1 MPQRMSLSHSWDQ
14 YMKRT
19 DPYWENKENYRVQQ
33 EYIKMLLTE
42 PVVHPSSVVKGI
54 EPDDGSMDV

>member
-1 MPQRMSLSHSWDQ
+1 ME
-14 YMKRT
+14 RT
-19 DPYWENKENYRVQQ
+19 DPYWSNKENYRVQQ

-42 PVVHPSSVVKGI
+42 PVVHLPSVVKGI

>member
-1 MPQRMSLSHSWDQ
+1 VSLSQLFDQ

-19 DPYWENKENYRVQQ
+19 DPYWSNKENYRVQQ

-42 PVVHPSSVVKGI
+42 PVVHQPLVVKGI

>member
-1 MPQRMSLSHSWDQ
+1 MPLSQQFDQ
-14 YMKRT
+14 YMKKT
-19 DPYWENKENYRVQQ
+19 DPYWENKENYRAQQ

-42 PVVHPSSVVKGI
+42 PVVYSPIMTVRSH

>member
-1 MPQRMSLSHSWDQ
+1 MSLSQLFDQ
-14 YMKRT
+14 YMKKT
-19 DPYWENKENYRVQQ
+19 DPYWSNKENYRVQQ

-42 PVVHPSSVVKGI
+42 PVVHLPSVVKGI

>member
-1 MPQRMSLSHSWDQ
+1 MPLSQQFDQ
-14 YMKRT
+14 YMKKT

-42 PVVHPSSVVKGI
+42 PVVYSPIMTVRSH
-54 EPDDGSMDV
+54 EPDNRSMDV